1 MEIEVK
7 DKRVGCLT
15 LAMWFLLV
23 FCAGLI
29 LICLGSCRSVKYV
42 PYETIKHDSIYISK
56 TDTLKV
62 THTVTEKEYIEVKDS
77 SSTTLDEQGN
87 ILKQEIWH
95 NKTIIRQMSDS
106 LEYYR
111 AMYDSLRAVSQD
123 TIRIPIPIERELSNA
138 EKRYISLGKVS
149 LGLYIGLGVVL
160 IIGVIYWIRRK
171 KTKA

>member
-15 LAMWFLLV
+15 LAMWFFLV
-23 FCAGLI
+23 FCTGMI
-29 LICLGSCRSVKYV
+29 LICLGSCRSVKYI
-42 PYETIKHDSIYISK
+42 PYETIKHDSILISK
-56 TDTLKV
+56 TDTVKL
-62 THTVTEKEYIEVKDS
+62 THTIKEKEYVEVKDS
-77 SSTTLDEQGN
+77 ASTTLDEQGN

-111 AMYDSLRAVSQD
+111 AIYDSLRAVSQD

-149 LGLYIGLGVVL
+149 LGLYIGLALAFIAWLVYY
-160 IIGVIYWIRRK
+160 IKRK
-171 KTKA
+171 KKMH